1 MPLQLFLDKVLRA
14 CRVDFRSALQE
25 DVFQLFGTNVADA
38 CLSGSAP
45 HRTHWYVWDA
55 YRYTRFFFF
64 LCVGTMEA
72 SMSMV
77 RREVEKPILCR
88 APLCETYQFG
98 MASLICSLYKRWEYS
113 AENMFFFFASIWRT
127 LCNQCTTTKK
137 GSGKRTLPTC
147 CSMYSCSCSVL
158 WISVDVDRLVLWTQ
172 GAWCAGYWISFLL
185 KLVDFSADGTESKL
199 ALASTDLRYIQN
211 MFWVDES
218 DLFIL
223 LQNSRMTALHF
234 HQYKTHEGLI

>member
-45 HRTHWYVWDA
+45 HKTHWYVWDA

-64 LCVGTMEA
+64 LCVGTMEV

-98 MASLICSLYKRWEYS
+98 MASLICSLYISNDGNTQRKTC
-113 AENMFFFFASIWRT
+113 FFS
-127 LCNQCTTTKK
+127 
-137 GSGKRTLPTC
+137 
-147 CSMYSCSCSVL
+147 
-158 WISVDVDRLVLWTQ
+158 
-172 GAWCAGYWISFLL
+172 
-185 KLVDFSADGTESKL
+185 
-199 ALASTDLRYIQN
+199 
-211 MFWVDES
+211 
-218 DLFIL
+218 
-223 LQNSRMTALHF
+223 LHPS
-234 HQYKTHEGLI
+234 EGLCAINAPRRKKVPGNERCQLVAPCIPAPAPFFGFLWM